1 MDPRKLQVFKSIIEH
16 FIETA
21 QPVGSRAIIIN
32 YHINVSPAT
41 VRNDMVY
48 LEKEGLISQPYTSA
62 GRIPT
67 TEGYRL
73 YVDEIANKNL
83 VRKKALQH
91 LANIRKAYEE
101 RKAKQKI
108 YDAVSLL
115 AQAVNNISFATLP
128 ENNRTF
134 YLGLSQTLKQPEFQR
149 EPMQASQVVEVL
161 EEGSHFIK
169 TLKSLD
175 IDNEVRIFIGK
186 ENIIDQIKSCS
197 LITTKYTFREQEGFI
212 GILGPTRMNYP
223 FNCVVLEE
231 IKRLLEE

>member
-1 MDPRKLQVFKSIIEH
+1 MDPRKLQVFKSIIEQ

-21 QPVGSRAIIIN
+21 HPVGSHAIIVN

-41 VRNDMVY
+41 VRNDMAY
-48 LEKEGLISQPYTSA
+48 LEKEGLIFQPYTSA

-73 YVDEIANKNL
+73 YVDEIADKDI
-83 VRKKALQH
+83 VREKALQH
-91 LANIRKAYEE
+91 LTNLRKAYEE

-115 AQAVNNISFATLP
+115 AQAVNNISFATLYK
-128 ENNRTF
+128 NNRTF
-134 YLGLSQTLKQPEFQR
+134 YLGLSQILKQPEFQK

-161 EEGSHFIK
+161 EEDNYFIK
-169 TLKSLD
+169 TLKTLD
-175 IDNEVRIFIGK
+175 INDKTSIFIGK
-186 ENIIDQIKSCS
+186 ENIIEQIQSCS
-197 LITTKYTFREQEGFI
+197 LIATKYHLGGYEGFI

-231 IKRLLEE
+231 VKRLLEE